1 MPQAKIQTRLCP
13 HCANSIALDALT
25 CPYCKADLILSTAPE
40 FPHRSEDVER
50 PNRAIV
56 KDRQTVE
63 LEKLAVEKDKLTVKS
78 KVILGLG
85 LLVFALGIYL
95 VGGNRERSD
104 LNPILAEQAK
114 AIQEGDQKIQS
125 LEAQLEQLRKD
136 RQGSSRQ
143 IEELKD
149 KFEESQKNLMSTRRR
164 FEESQKELI
173 STRGKF
179 EESQKDIASTRRKLF
194 EANREVDRLASSR
207 AASVPRPAARTA
219 EALPP
224 QPAATPPRRT
234 AEAGTYETLRQ
245 TTVYEEPT
253 NSARPVAQ
261 ISKGTEVTV
270 VRSIGDWVEVRS
282 KHGKPPGYI
291 RSDEVRL
298 LSKAN

>member
-1 MPQAKIQTRLCP
+1 MPQARIQTRLCP

-25 CPYCKADLILSTAPE
+25 CPYCKGDLIQTTAPE

-50 PNRAIV
+50 PNRAII
-56 KDRQTVE
+56 KDRRTVE
-63 LEKLAVEKDKLTVKS
+63 LENLAVEKDKLPVKS

-85 LLVFALGIYL
+85 LLVFALGVYL

-104 LNPILAEQAK
+104 LSPVLAEQAK
-114 AIQEGDQKIQS
+114 AVQERDQRIQS
-125 LEAQLEQLRKD
+125 LEAQLQQLRKD
-136 RQGSSRQ
+136 RQASSGQ
-143 IEELKD
+143 IEELKA
-149 KFEESQKNLMSTRRR
+149 KFEQNQKDLVSTRR
-164 FEESQKELI
+164 
-173 STRGKF
+173 KF
-179 EESQKDIASTRRKLF
+179 EESQKDLTSTRRKLF

-207 AASVPRPAARTA
+207 VASVPRPAARSP
-219 EALPP
+219 EPLPP
-224 QPAATPPRRT
+224 QPSTTPSRRT
-234 AEAGTYETLRQ
+234 AEAGTYETVRQ

-270 VRSIGDWVEVRS
+270 VRSVGEWVEVRS

>member
-1 MPQAKIQTRLCP
+1 MPQARIQTRLCP
-13 HCANSIALDALT
+13 YCANSIALDALN
-25 CPYCKADLILSTAPE
+25 CPYCKGDLMKSTAPE
-40 FPHRSEDVER
+40 WPHRSEDVER

-63 LEKLAVEKDKLTVKS
+63 LEKLAEKDGLTVKS
-78 KVILGLG
+78 KVILVLG

-104 LNPILAEQAK
+104 MTPVLAEQAK
-114 AIQEGDQKIQS
+114 AVQDKDQKIQS
-125 LEAQLEQLRKD
+125 LETQLEQLRKD
-136 RQGSSRQ
+136 RQGSSSQ
-143 IEELKD
+143 IAELKA
-149 KFEESQKNLMSTRRR
+149 KFEG
-164 FEESQKELI
+164 SQKELI
-173 STRGKF
+173 STRRKF
-179 EESQKDIASTRRKLF
+179 EESQKELTSTRARFEESQKDLASTRRKLF

-207 AASVPRPAARTA
+207 TASAPRPAARTA
-219 EALPP
+219 EPLPP
-224 QPAATPPRRT
+224 QPSAAPSRRT

-261 ISKGTEVTV
+261 IGKGTEVTV
-270 VRSIGDWVEVRS
+270 VRSVGDWVEVRS

-298 LSKAN
+298 VSRAD

>member
-1 MPQAKIQTRLCP
+1 MPQARIQTRLCP
-13 HCANSIALDALT
+13 HCANSIAVDTLT
-25 CPYCKADLILSTAPE
+25 CPYCKGDLILSTAPE
-40 FPHRSEDVER
+40 FPHRSEDVDR

-56 KDRQTVE
+56 KDRRTVE

-85 LLVFALGIYL
+85 LLVFALGVYL

-104 LNPILAEQAK
+104 LSPRLAEKAK
-114 AIQEGDQKIQS
+114 AVEERDQKIQS
-125 LEAQLEQLRKD
+125 LEAQLDQLRKD
-136 RQGSSRQ
+136 RQGSSSQ
-143 IEELKD
+143 IEELRA
-149 KFEESQKNLMSTRRR
+149 KFEG
-164 FEESQKELI
+164 SQKELI
-173 STRGKF
+173 STRRKFEESQKETVSTRLKF
-179 EESQKDIASTRRKLF
+179 EESQKDLASTRRKLF

-207 AASVPRPAARTA
+207 VASAPRPAARTP
-219 EALPP
+219 EPLPP
-224 QPAATPPRRT
+224 QPSAAPSRRT

-270 VRSIGDWVEVRS
+270 VRFVGEWVEVRS

-298 LSKAN
+298 LSRAN

>member
-1 MPQAKIQTRLCP
+1 MPQARIQTRLCP

-25 CPYCKADLILSTAPE
+25 CPYCKGNLIQSTGPE

-63 LEKLAVEKDKLTVKS
+63 LENLAVEKDNLTVKS
-78 KVILGLG
+78 KFILALG
-85 LLVFALGIYL
+85 LLVFALGVYL

-104 LNPILAEQAK
+104 LSPVLAEQAK
-114 AIQEGDQKIQS
+114 AVQEKDEKIKN
-125 LEAQLEQLRKD
+125 LEAQLDQLRKD
-136 RQGSSRQ
+136 RQGTSSQ
-143 IEELKD
+143 IEELKRKFEETQKD
-149 KFEESQKNLMSTRRR
+149 LISTRRKFEESQKD
-164 FEESQKELI
+164 LI

-179 EESQKDIASTRRKLF
+179 EESQKDLASTRRKLF
-194 EANREVDRLASSR
+194 DANREVDRLASSR
-207 AASVPRPAARTA
+207 VTSVPRPAARTA
-219 EALPP
+219 EPLPP
-224 QPAATPPRRT
+224 QPSAAPSRRT
-234 AEAGTYETLRQ
+234 AEPGTYETLRQ

-261 ISKGTEVTV
+261 IGKGTEVTV
-270 VRSIGDWVEVRS
+270 VRSVGDWVEVRS

-298 LSKAN
+298 LSRAN